1 MYKIVLQTENFITTL
16 DRVRRILIWKL
27 LLQSFSYP
35 LCINIHTEI
44 IHSATFTHT
53 PHSYRITHTHTHLW
67 VLGPCHHLHNVQ
79 WAGIETPIIGNL
91 GNALP
96 GDPSGSHDLLY
107 LGCTEMTM
115 GREGEKIVM
124 WNVKGK
130 PWGTITHSVQFAW

>member
-1 MYKIVLQTENFITTL
+1 MYTIVSQTENFITTL
-16 DRVRRILIWKL
+16 DRVSGILIWKL

-35 LCINIHTEI
+35 LYINIYREMIHT
-44 IHSATFTHT
+44 ATFTHT
-53 PHSYRITHTHTHLW
+53 PHSYRITHTHTSGFL
-67 VLGPCHHLHNVQ
+67 VPAIIYIMFSEQ
-79 WAGIETPIIGNL
+79 AEQTPITGNL

-115 GREGEKIVM
+115 GREGGKIVM

-130 PWGTITHSVQFAW
+130 PWGTITHSVKYTW